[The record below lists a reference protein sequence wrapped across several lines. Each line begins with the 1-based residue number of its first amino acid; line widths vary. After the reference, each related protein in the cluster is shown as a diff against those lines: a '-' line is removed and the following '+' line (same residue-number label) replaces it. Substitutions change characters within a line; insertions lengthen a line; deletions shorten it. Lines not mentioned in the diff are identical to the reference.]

1 MCKYFQ
7 DPNFW
12 VSIISVCIAIFALF
26 QSNKQIKISNKQS
39 LFERRLEKYLIA
51 KDLLNLFENKR
62 EHIVDDKDLHFSLS
76 LQFSWLTNTTYLC
89 DMIFAINEPLDSEK
103 QNILLSKCEML
114 EKYATEIN
122 VLWDN
127 EAGEAVGN
135 FIRTYKV
142 LLFKLYQQKVFV
154 NNFYEYNKKQNGI
167 IELMIT
173 GDEIQKKAK
182 ENANNN
188 GLYKTI
194 AELDNLYHK
203 IIERDYEQT
212 LYKSLKLKD

>member
-1 MCKYFQ
+1 MIQYLK

-12 VSIISVCIAIFALF
+12 VSIISVCIAVFALI

-39 LFERRLEKYLIA
+39 LFDRRLEKYLIA
-51 KDLLNLFENKR
+51 KDLLNLFENNRK
-62 EHIVDDKDLHFSLS
+62 HIIDDENLHLSLS

-89 DMIFAINEPLDSEK
+89 DMILAINEPLNSEK

-127 EAGEAVGN
+127 KAGEIFGN
-135 FIRTYKV
+135 YVRTYKL

-154 NNFYEYNKKQNGI
+154 NSYDEYNKEKNGLT
-167 IELMIT
+167 ELMIS
-173 GDEIQKKAK
+173 GEEIQKKAK
-182 ENANNN
+182 ENAKTN
-188 GLYKTI
+188 GLYETI
-194 AELDNLYHK
+194 SELDNLYHK
-203 IIERDYEQT
+203 IIENGYEQI